1 MFFSVL
7 QLHILPSSGCWAQ
20 ISPSSALTL
29 ATRGHC
35 LIQMRGGWHGWP
47 HDLSDYHRAQPETV
61 ACLTGHSH
69 HKSCS
74 GHVSQADSVSG
85 GGEVRRVTKKTTEK
99 NLSHNSLCQHLSP
112 ACVQRVWRDLSSPRP
127 PSARPITPDA
137 RLHKCRCAK
146 GEQNKRLS
154 EKSSH
159 RPTVDCQPCFQAEAL
174 VLRADKLALLRSAQP
189 LRLQHEVGWRVGG
202 GGRRGPW
209 LHQHPLGEAL
219 WLPQDNETYL
229 KSSTGARIDC
239 SLQRLTHKTI
249 SSIFTQGRGSRVFK
263 GPVCNI

>member
-1 MFFSVL
+1 MTSLIIIGLSLKRLLVSL
-7 QLHILPSSGCWAQ
+7 DTHTTKAAAGTLVKPTE
-20 ISPSSALTL
+20 SAE
-29 ATRGHC
+29 A
-35 LIQMRGGWHGWP
+35 GG
-47 HDLSDYHRAQPETV
+47 
-61 ACLTGHSH
+61 
-69 HKSCS
+69 
-74 GHVSQADSVSG
+74 SG
-85 GGEVRRVTKKTTEK
+85 GGQKNNRKK
-99 NLSHNSLCQHLSP
+99 NLSHNSLCQDLSP
-112 ACVQRVWRDLSSPRP
+112 ACVQRVGRDLSSPRP

-159 RPTVDCQPCFQAEAL
+159 RPTVDCQPCSQAEAL

-202 GGRRGPW
+202 VGGGRRGLW
-209 LHQHPLGEAL
+209 LHQHPLGEDL

-229 KSSTGARIDC
+229 KSSTGARIDS
-239 SLQRLTHKTI
+239 SLQRLTHKTM

-263 GPVCNI
+263 GPVCKI